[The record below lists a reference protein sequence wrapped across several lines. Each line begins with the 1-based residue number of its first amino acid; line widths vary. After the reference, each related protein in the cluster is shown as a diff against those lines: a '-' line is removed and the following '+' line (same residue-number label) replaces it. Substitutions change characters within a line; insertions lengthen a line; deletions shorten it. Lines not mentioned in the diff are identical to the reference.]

1 MPHFILDCSEHIIQ
15 LKSPEEIIQAVYDA
29 ADATGLFTTGD
40 IKVRINPF
48 KYYTVGNTKDDFIHV
63 FGNLMEGRDDNQK
76 ADLSKKIVS
85 TLKTMFPDVP
95 ILSINLREFEKSS
108 YCNKTMV

>member
-29 ADATGLFTTGD
+29 ADATGLFTVGD

>member
-29 ADATGLFTTGD
+29 ATATGLFAVGD
-40 IKVRINPF
+40 IKVRINTF
-48 KYYTVGNTKDDFIHV
+48 KYYTVGNTKDDYIHV

-108 YCNKTMV
+108 YCNKAMV